1 MIEGRGFAAASTV
14 GARTRQEDDW
24 GTHVNPPAR
33 EAGARL
39 LAAVADGMGGM
50 PAGEQASCI
59 ALRAF
64 LDSYRVIDLPAAG
77 RLRHALAHANRE
89 VGIAAEADPSL
100 EGMGCTLVAALFLAD
115 RCAWLSVGD
124 SLILR
129 RRNDQLERINPLHV
143 YANRLDE
150 MVRRGE
156 ISADAARNDP
166 ERAALTSAIQGSLL
180 EEVAQGELALEPGDV
195 VMLASDG
202 ILTLPDDEIV
212 SICAEQAEHGAQR
225 IAQTIVDCIDAR
237 GRPGQDNATLV
248 VIRHESGVNNEA
260 TVCKEV
266 PEAAGTIGEEVAE
279 GEARRRKLAG
289 APATVGMGDESRAPT
304 GSQAG
309 SDANTDRNDP
319 DARTGTYQQDRG
331 ITRHESG
338 EPQARSP
345 LSSMRLLWVC
355 AVFVLG
361 AGCGI
366 IGWYVFVGT

>member
-14 GARTRQEDDW
+14 GARARQEDDW

-33 EAGARL
+33 EPGARL

-50 PAGEQASCI
+50 PAGEHASGI

-156 ISADAARNDP
+156 ISADAAGNDP

-180 EEVAQGELALEPGDV
+180 EEVAQGELPLEPGDV

-225 IAQTIVDCIDAR
+225 IAQSMVDRIDAL

-248 VIRHESGVNNEA
+248 VVCQGSGEGGGA
-260 TVCKEV
+260 TVSEGAPETAKAVLEE
-266 PEAAGTIGEEVAE
+266 PEEAAAPKPELADSQASTEAGNEPRGRA
-279 GEARRRKLAG
+279 GARRAATVATDDNPPDSVTGANRQADRTAGQAPGKQNNQKALAG
-289 APATVGMGDESRAPT
+289 
-304 GSQAG
+304 
-309 SDANTDRNDP
+309 
-319 DARTGTYQQDRG
+319 
-331 ITRHESG
+331 
-338 EPQARSP
+338 
-345 LSSMRLLWVC
+345 MRVLWL
-355 AVFVLG
+355 AAAFVLG
-361 AGCGI
+361 AVCG
-366 IGWYVFVGT
+366 GVGLHML